1 MISYS
6 IFFNQNKVP
15 FKPEEVGEMDIDDLL
30 ITYELLIAKLDE
42 ERKQIEDA
50 SKNRRN

>member
-30 ITYELLIAKLDE
+30 ITYELLVSQVDE

-50 SKNRRN
+50 SKQRKP